1 MAYTATARPNTLS
14 HLIQETNN
22 NPKKKKNENKGE
34 KQKTAAQ
41 KPKTSNQFWL
51 AYREKRKKKRGLTAI
66 VFTSWQVVNISLTAF
81 FGGGCFV
88 WASLYRVIANVS
100 RFIHLW
106 ARWKRERERERAESL
121 IEI

>member
-1 MAYTATARPNTLS
+1 MKTKGKNKNQQRKSRKPQISFGWHTV
-14 HLIQETNN
+14 
-22 NPKKKKNENKGE
+22 KKE
-34 KQKTAAQ
+34 
-41 KPKTSNQFWL
+41 
-51 AYREKRKKKRGLTAI
+51 KKKRGLTAI

-106 ARWKRERERERAESL
+106 ARWKRERERERSL
-121 IEI
+121 